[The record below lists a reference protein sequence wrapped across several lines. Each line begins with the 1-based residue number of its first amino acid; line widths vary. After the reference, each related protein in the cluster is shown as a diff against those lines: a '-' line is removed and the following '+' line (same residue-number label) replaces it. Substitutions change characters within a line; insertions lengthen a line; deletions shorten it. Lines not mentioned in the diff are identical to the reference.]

1 MGGSNGAEAD
11 MTTVTSRVFR
21 SGNSEAVR
29 LPKGVAFGR
38 DVEVTIVR
46 SGDVLTITPK
56 RLSVQ
61 EMLAALDKLP
71 VPSEIQ
77 ERDPDI
83 FPDRPGL

>member
-1 MGGSNGAEAD
+1 

-56 RLSVQ
+56 RSSIKEMVQ
-61 EMLAALDKLP
+61 SLRELP

>member
-1 MGGSNGAEAD
+1 

-29 LPKGVAFGR
+29 LPKDVAFGR

-46 SGDVLTITPK
+46 SGDVLTIYPK
-56 RLSVQ
+56 RPSIQ
-61 EMLAALDKLP
+61 EMLAELDRLP
-71 VPSEIQ
+71 VPGKIE

-83 FPDRPGL
+83 WPDREGL